1 MTKPELD
8 HIGIAV
14 SSIDDGAEFYR
25 ALGLEVTGTEVVE
38 GQGVKVGFLP
48 IGDSRIELIE
58 PLGPDS
64 PIARHLKNR
73 GPGLHHLCFR
83 VDDIRA
89 AMAGL
94 REAGFRLLSDE
105 PQAGAHNC
113 LVCFVHP
120 KSAGGVLIELS
131 QPVEEAESGP

>member
-1 MTKPELD
+1 LD

-14 SSIDDGAEFYR
+14 SSIDDGAEFYQ
-25 ALGLEVTGTEVVE
+25 ALGLEVTGTERVE
-38 GQGVKVGFLP
+38 GQGVNVGFLP

-64 PIARHLKNR
+64 PIARHLENR

-94 REAGFRLLSDE
+94 REAGFRLLSEE
-105 PQAGAHNC
+105 PQIGAHDC

-131 QPVEEAESGP
+131 QAPEGE

>member
-1 MTKPELD
+1 MTEPRLD

-14 SSIDDGAEFYR
+14 SSIDDGAEFYQ
-25 ALGLEVTGTEVVE
+25 ALGLEVTGTERVE
-38 GQGVKVGFLP
+38 GQGVNVGFLP

-64 PIARHLKNR
+64 PIARHLENR

-94 REAGFRLLSDE
+94 REAGFRLLSEE
-105 PQAGAHNC
+105 PQIGAHDC

-131 QPVEEAESGP
+131 QAPEGE